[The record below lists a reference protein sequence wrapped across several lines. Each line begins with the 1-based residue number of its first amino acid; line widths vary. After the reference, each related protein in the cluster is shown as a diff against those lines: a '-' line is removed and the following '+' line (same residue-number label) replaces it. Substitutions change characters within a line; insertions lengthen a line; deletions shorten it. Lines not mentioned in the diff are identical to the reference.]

1 MNIRGSTLRSP
12 FGVRNVK
19 VYWDEIPFTDPG
31 GNTYLNQ
38 LSYYNFNSIE
48 IIKGPGGSLYGA
60 GTGGVILI
68 NGMPAKWSTGADAN
82 YVAGSFGLSSL
93 NVQVKAGNENH
104 RNLIGYTHQTS
115 DGYRDHTAM
124 RRDIANWQT
133 QIRANERQT
142 LSASVLYGDLYYQTP
157 YSYYKIKFQYRF
169 TGNQTPGGATW
180 NVRNSGVMVHSQ
192 SAKSVNIGQDFPVSV
207 EVQLLGGLGNGE
219 RSTGNVCTPG
229 TQVYMNGSLRT
240 DHCISSSSKTYNGDQ
255 WVSMEVVVLGDSIIQ
270 HIVEGDTVLTYEKTE
285 IGGGFVGPGYSWTQ
299 SHITDSAYWLAKDK
313 TPLKEGY
320 IALQAES
327 HPIDFRKIELLNLVG
342 CMDPKAKNYK
352 DYYMKADNSLCSY

>member
-1 MNIRGSTLRSP
+1 MIKYVVLFFCLGCLLQSCSETASSDTGKSKEDWISLFNGKDLT
-12 FGVRNVK
+12 G
-19 VYWDEIPFTDPG
+19 WDIKIAGEPLDS
-31 GNTYLNQ
+31 NYLNTFRVEDSMLRIAYDQ
-38 LSYYNFNSIE
+38 YKTFDG
-48 IIKGPGGSLYGA
+48 KYG
-60 GTGGVILI
+60 
-68 NGMPAKWSTGADAN
+68 
-82 YVAGSFGLSSL
+82 
-93 NVQVKAGNENH
+93 H
-104 RNLIGYTHQTS
+104 
-115 DGYRDHTAM
+115 
-124 RRDIANWQT
+124 
-133 QIRANERQT
+133 
-142 LSASVLYGDLYYQTP
+142 LYYQTP

-192 SAKSVNIGQDFPVSV
+192 SAKSVSIGQDFPVSV

-270 HIVEGDTVLTYEKTE
+270 HIVEGDTVLTYEKPE
-285 IGGGFVGPGYSWTQ
+285 IGGGFVNPTYSWTQ
-299 SHITDSAYWLAKDK
+299 AHITDSAYWLAKDK

-352 DYYMKADNSLCSY
+352 DYYIKADNSQCSY

>member
-1 MNIRGSTLRSP
+1 MIKYLVLFICLGCLLQSCSDTASSTTGKSKEDWVSL
-12 FGVRNVK
+12 FNGK
-19 VYWDEIPFTDPG
+19 DLTGWDIKIAGEPLDS
-31 GNTYLNQ
+31 NYLNTFRVEDSMLRIAYDQ
-38 LSYYNFNSIE
+38 YKTFDG
-48 IIKGPGGSLYGA
+48 KYG
-60 GTGGVILI
+60 
-68 NGMPAKWSTGADAN
+68 
-82 YVAGSFGLSSL
+82 
-93 NVQVKAGNENH
+93 H
-104 RNLIGYTHQTS
+104 
-115 DGYRDHTAM
+115 
-124 RRDIANWQT
+124 
-133 QIRANERQT
+133 
-142 LSASVLYGDLYYQTP
+142 LYYQTP

-219 RSTGNVCTPG
+219 RATGNVCTPG

-240 DHCISSSSKTYNGDQ
+240 DHCISSSSKTYDGDQ
-255 WVSMEVVVLGDSIIQ
+255 WVSMEVVVLGDSVIQ
-270 HIVEGDTVLTYEKTE
+270 HIVEGDTVLTYQKTE
-285 IGGGFVGPGYSWTQ
+285 IGGGFVGGNYSWTQ
-299 SHITDSAYWLAKDK
+299 AHITDSAYWLAKDK

-352 DYYMKADNSLCSY
+352 DYYIKADNSQCSY